1 MRGGRG
7 VHHTFLRHGLGDG
20 NALVGIDQVERGRT
34 ALGCPYCASLLIA
47 KKGRVLVPHFAHDG
61 PSCRESAD
69 RRASHIPFY
78 DDLDTVPGLE
88 RSDLRLCAS
97 LLRTS
102 INVTSFRGWR
112 RAALARLLGAGL
124 LEEVPRGQRWV
135 NGLGSHRH
143 TDWGTKMA
151 GAVRGRLTLSA
162 LAAVQERAMIEKLD
176 RLETE
181 AVADP
186 TAATDLDLYR
196 AQLGRVLSLNLY
208 LLEVTADGRVLHKI
222 GVTSRGVEGRL
233 VELRAD
239 LSRHFDEIELNV
251 SGVWSHRGSLE
262 LYFKRLFAR
271 RRARIGTFTEY
282 FNFEEPSS
290 GGGRYRRPFTMLAKL
305 APWTLPPRLG
315 RLCNSPR
322 GEFEGPTGS
331 PTRGVAQDQADQ
343 ESRGS

>member
-7 VHHTFLRHGLGDG
+7 VHHTFLRHGLGEG
-20 NALVGIDQVERGRT
+20 NALVGIDQVESGRT
-34 ALGCPYCASLLIA
+34 ALGCPYCATPLIA

-61 PSCRESAD
+61 PTCRESVD
-69 RRASHIPFY
+69 RLASHVPFY

-97 LLRTS
+97 LLRTP

-112 RAALARLLGAGL
+112 RASLARLLGAGL

-143 TDWGTKMA
+143 TDWGTKIA

-162 LAAVQERAMIEKLD
+162 LATVQERAMIEKLD

-181 AVADP
+181 AGADP

-196 AQLGRVLSLNLY
+196 AQLGRVLSLHLY
-208 LLEVTADGRVLHKI
+208 LLEITADGRVLHKI
-222 GVTSRGVEGRL
+222 GVTSRGVEERL
-233 VELRAD
+233 VEVRGD
-239 LSRHFDEIELNV
+239 LSRHFDEIDLNV
-251 SGVWSHRGSLE
+251 SGVWPHRGSLE

-271 RRARIGTFTEY
+271 RRTRIGTLTEY
-282 FNFEEPSS
+282 FNFEERSS
-290 GGGRYRRPFTMLAKL
+290 AGTPYRRPFTMLAKL
-305 APWTLPPRLG
+305 EAWALPPRLVQ
-315 RLCNSPR
+315 LCN
-322 GEFEGPTGS
+322 
-331 PTRGVAQDQADQ
+331 
-343 ESRGS
+343 